1 MKQTPAQHQRELD
14 NHGEIE
20 RIQWRIE
27 DEMREE
33 LIAGRY
39 IEIRYRRNVAIVRP
53 TYDNDDVINAMVDLD
68 SDEFN
73 DAVLQASS
81 EPMKAAV
88 RLHALRVRAVDHL
101 IGEAETWD
109 AAVHEFYEAE
119 RKAA

>member
-1 MKQTPAQHQRELD
+1 MRQTAAQYQREQD
-14 NHGEIE
+14 NHAAIEALQE
-20 RIQWRIE
+20 RIE
-27 DEMREE
+27 AEMREE
-33 LIAGRY
+33 LIPGRY
-39 IEIRYRRNVAIVRP
+39 IEIRYRRNVAIVRT

-101 IGEAETWD
+101 IGEAKTWE

-119 RKAA
+119 DKAA

>member
-1 MKQTPAQHQRELD
+1 MRQTAAQYQRELD

-101 IGEAETWD
+101 IAEAKTWD
-109 AAVHEFYEAE
+109 AAVYEFYEE
-119 RKAA
+119 KDEAA